1 MNAGNGVRCPICA
14 SAQVA
19 SFLEIR
25 DVPVHCNVPKRTK
38 EDAYRVPTGH
48 MDMQF
53 CGGCG
58 HIFNGR
64 FDPALMQYTQDY
76 ESSLHFSEHFSKY
89 AHELAERLIK
99 QYNLQDKV
107 IVEIACGKGEF
118 IKRLCEMSGSR
129 GIGFDPSY
137 VPDGREG
144 SVKFVQDF
152 FEEHHAQIQA
162 DIICCRHALEHMYEP
177 RKFVELLGQAVA
189 KRAETVIY
197 LEVPNVRFTLEE
209 LGIWDLIYE
218 HYSYFSDCSLQHLFR
233 SAGMGILKCGE
244 AFDRQFLYIEAGKPA
259 QEAALTD
266 EAASAVEELRNT
278 VERLGRKF
286 EEKVA
291 MWESRLTELRE
302 KKARVVVWGGGSKGV
317 TFLNILARHAA
328 IEYVVDVN
336 PRKQDMYIAGTGQ
349 RIVPPHFLSEYRPD
363 TVIVM
368 NPVYVREVG
377 TALGGL
383 GVTADLLVA

>member
-1 MNAGNGVRCPICA
+1 MDAGNGVRCPICT
-14 SAQVA
+14 SGRVD

-25 DVPVHCNVPKRTK
+25 NVPVHCNVPKRTR
-38 EDAYRVPTGH
+38 EDAFNVPIGH
-48 MDMQF
+48 MDMRF
-53 CGGCG
+53 CSCCG
-58 HIFNGR
+58 HIFNGG
-64 FDPALMQYTQDY
+64 FDPGLMQYTQDY
-76 ESSLHFSEHFSKY
+76 ENSLHFSGHFSKY
-89 AHELAERLIK
+89 VHALAERLIK
-99 QYNLQDKV
+99 QYNLLDRV

-118 IKRLCEMSGSR
+118 IKQLCEMSGSR

-152 FEEHHAQIQA
+152 FEERHAQIEA
-162 DIICCRHALEHMYEP
+162 DLICCRHALEHMYEP

-233 SAGMGILKCGE
+233 SAGMGVLKCGE

-259 QEAALTD
+259 QEATPIG
-266 EAASAVEELRNT
+266 ETASGMEELRDS

-317 TFLNILARHAA
+317 TFLSILARHAA

-349 RIVPPHFLSEYRPD
+349 RIVPPHFLREYRPD

-368 NPVYVREVG
+368 NPVYVREIE